1 MDSSKIKVIVIGI
14 LAAFMALYLGVAAA
28 TAQVEALAWIG
39 GGLFLSICLLLGKNV
54 WILIPATLSL
64 QGNISLL
71 PGAPAPWHLMTLA
84 ALGLTLL
91 RFAVRRKHFHLK
103 WTWMETSIL
112 LVGLTILQA
121 LMRNPTGLSLLGG
134 DTAGGKPYFLFGVAF
149 AAYVLIATSG
159 ADFKTWRWAVILYI
173 TFGISDGLIKA
184 GASLFPPLAAVVLP
198 IYSNVGFNEAM
209 GNSGD
214 IDISEGRIG
223 GLGQIGSM
231 LGLIACTMWRPTA
244 ALDLTKPWRGLTA
257 GIAVI
262 SILLSGFRGST
273 ASLFVKFVIGSALR
287 KKPLDIAVICLIGV
301 LGISTLAVT
310 GYARVLPFGIQRALS
325 FLPIELDHRARTQ
338 AESSSNERFEM
349 WELALTSDR
358 YIRNKVL
365 GDGFS
370 LSRIEMQALLDAGMG
385 ATNYA
390 SKMTWTEAALE
401 MGNYHGFHVETIRF
415 TGVIGLA
422 AATLALF
429 VFSSTAWRCIN
440 AYRSSSQWGFVLF
453 VCMPFL
459 IHPYW
464 YWLVFG
470 SYKADFP
477 GLVALAGMIKLLHV
491 LPGNEQQASTNVSPF
506 TNKPA

>member
-1 MDSSKIKVIVIGI
+1 MDASKIKTLIIVV
-14 LAAFMALYLGVAAA
+14 LAAFMALYLGIAAA
-28 TAQVEALAWIG
+28 TAHIAALAWIG

-64 QGNISLL
+64 QGRISFL
-71 PGAPAPWHLMTLA
+71 PGTPAPWHLMTLA
-84 ALGLTLL
+84 ALGFFLL
-91 RFAVRRKHFHLK
+91 RLAVRRKHFNLK
-103 WTWMETSIL
+103 WTWMETTIV

-121 LMRNPTGLSLLGG
+121 LMRNPTGVSLFGG
-134 DTAGGKPYFLFGVAF
+134 ETAGGKPYFLFAVAF
-149 AAYVLIATSG
+149 VAYFLIATAG

-173 TFGISDGLIKA
+173 TFGILDGLLKA
-184 GASLFPPLAAVVLP
+184 AASLFPPLAAVILP

-209 GNSGD
+209 GTSGD
-214 IDISEGRIG
+214 IDLSQGRVV

-231 LGLIACTMWRPTA
+231 LGLIACTMWRPIA
-244 ALDLTKPWRGLTA
+244 ALDITKPWRGLTA

-262 SILLSGFRGST
+262 STLLSGFRGST
-273 ASLFVKFVIGSALR
+273 GALFVRFVVGSAIRR
-287 KKPLDIAVICLIGV
+287 KPIDIAVICFIGLLAIAV
-301 LGISTLAVT
+301 LAVS
-310 GYARVLPFGIQRALS
+310 GYANKLPFGIQRAVS
-325 FLPIELDHRARTQ
+325 FLPIELDHRARDQ

-358 YIRNKVL
+358 YISNKLL

-370 LSRIEMQALLDAGMG
+370 LSRIEMQALVDAAMG
-385 ATNYA
+385 ATNYT
-390 SKMTWTEAALE
+390 SKMTWTESAME

-415 TGVIGLA
+415 TGVVGLV
-422 AATLALF
+422 AATFALF
-429 VFSSTAWRCIN
+429 AFSSTAWRCIK
-440 AYRSSSQWGFVLF
+440 AYRGSPQWGFVLF

-477 GLVALAGMIKLLHV
+477 GLIALAGMVKLLQVIWHQ
-491 LPGNEQQASTNVSPF
+491 ETTNTQLEPYS
-506 TNKPA
+506 KSHLD